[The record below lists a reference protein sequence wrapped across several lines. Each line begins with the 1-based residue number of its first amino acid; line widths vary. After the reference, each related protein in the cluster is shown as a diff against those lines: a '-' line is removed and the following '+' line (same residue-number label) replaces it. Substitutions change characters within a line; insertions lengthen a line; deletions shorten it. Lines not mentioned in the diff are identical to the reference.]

1 MMALIAVE
9 EGLGNIQK
17 ALKEAGHQVVELDP
31 ENQRRAHVIVVS
43 GVDHNM
49 LQQEDI
55 RTTVPVIN
63 ASGYTPEEVV
73 EAVHQHLV

>member
-1 MMALIAVE
+1 MALIAVE

-17 ALKEAGHQVVELDP
+17 ALKEAGHQVVGL
-31 ENQRRAHVIVVS
+31 NQANQERAHVIVVS

-49 LQQEDI
+49 MQQEDI

-63 ASGYTPEEVV
+63 ASGYTAEEVV
-73 EAVHQHLV
+73 EAVRDHLV

>member
-1 MMALIAVE
+1 
-9 EGLGNIQK
+9 
-17 ALKEAGHQVVELDP
+17 VVELDP